1 MPIDRRFQKDWQ
13 EQTTHDGHKVWTC
26 PSARLGIHGT
36 RVAVDMDI
44 CTGCMKCLA
53 VCPVA
58 VFVRWEPELGKVKA
72 DPVKES
78 DCLEC
83 LICEIICP
91 VEAILITR
99 SATIHDTLKALLD

>member
-1 MPIDRRFQKDWQ
+1 
-13 EQTTHDGHKVWTC
+13 
-26 PSARLGIHGT
+26 
-36 RVAVDMDI
+36 
-44 CTGCMKCLA
+44 MKCLA

-58 VFVRWEPELGKVKA
+58 VFVEWEPEPGKAKA
-72 DPVKES
+72 DPAKES

-99 SATIHDTLKALLD
+99 SPSTHDTLKALLE